1 MTHNALTSAPMRLK
15 SIIYRE
21 NVDRKDANPWE
32 FSELALGDQNL
43 IVAKNATGKTRIVN
57 AICNLARLIQSPQV
71 MVSGILKKVIING
84 EWIALFSDEEG
95 RSFEFRLS
103 LEKGM
108 VLREQIVIDGE
119 KKLDRQYSSAK
130 IYSNTALEIQEIAP
144 PNDHLVLHVRR
155 DQNEFPFLE
164 SLVSWANGVHGLA
177 FANTSPMLIEI
188 PGTPFQLTSL
198 NAVPS
203 ILEQLSE
210 LQLKKVLDQLRDM
223 DYDIETASTGPTEGL
238 PPSAKIV
245 FLKERSMLVPFK
257 QFEIS
262 QGMFR
267 AFSLLVIVEFF
278 RSSGKGG
285 SILIDDLG
293 EGLDFERCKKL
304 AKLIFENKPN
314 SKLQVIATSN
324 DSFLVNSIRLND
336 LTVCYR
342 SNHSI
347 KCLNYSNSK
356 QKFDD
361 WQKLGLNNFD
371 LLSSNFLLD

>member
-1 MTHNALTSAPMRLK
+1 MRLK

-21 NVDRKDANPWE
+21 NVGRKDANPWE
-32 FSELALGDQNL
+32 LTKLTLGEQNL

-57 AICNLARLIQSPQV
+57 VICNLARLIQSPQI
-71 MVSGILKKVIING
+71 MVSGILQKVIFNG
-84 EWIALFSDEEG
+84 EWIALFSDEG
-95 RSFEFRLS
+95 DRSFEFHLS

-108 VLREQIVIDGE
+108 VLNEQIVIDGE
-119 KKLDRQYSSAK
+119 KKLERQHSSAK
-130 IYSNTALEIQEIAP
+130 IYSNIASEMQEIAP

-177 FANTSPMLIEI
+177 FANTSPMSIEI

-210 LQLKKVLDQLRDM
+210 SQLKRVLHQLRDM
-223 DYDIETASTGPTEGL
+223 DYDIEAATIGPAEGF

-245 FLKERSMLVPFK
+245 FLKERTMAIPFK

-278 RSSGKGG
+278 RSSGNGG

-293 EGLDFERCKKL
+293 EGLDSERCKKL
-304 AKLIFENKPN
+304 AKLIFEEKPD
-314 SKLQVIATSN
+314 SKLQLVATSN
-324 DSFLVNSIRLND
+324 DSFLVNSVPLNE

-347 KCLNYSNSK
+347 KCLNYLNSK